1 VGVLGLAFKPETDDL
16 RDAPAI
22 DVVQGLIAE
31 GAEVVASDPVA
42 GEQAV
47 RQLPEMKLAN
57 EPLDCAEGTHAL
69 VVLTEWAEF
78 ATLDPVKL
86 RSRMAYPIIID
97 ARNCLDAQTYAAA
110 GFTVIGVGR
119 PPLGPIE

>member
-1 VGVLGLAFKPETDDL
+1 VLGLAFKPETDDL

-57 EPLDCAEGTHAL
+57 EPWT
-69 VVLTEWAEF
+69 
-78 ATLDPVKL
+78 
-86 RSRMAYPIIID
+86 
-97 ARNCLDAQTYAAA
+97 ARR
-110 GFTVIGVGR
+110 GR
-119 PPLGPIE
+119 TRWWC